1 MKIKA
6 KIDTVL
12 PIVLSLGLPVFR
24 LFGGVEGYQGSIPL
38 MVEWLLLSV
47 MLFVLWHFLWLLW
60 DKPFRKKHRWYTVSY
75 ALIVIILLGFNQ
87 TLIEE
92 NISSFQYAFLFRLA
106 ASAFMFLA
114 IQYAIRSQQNISNLL
129 LEKEQL
135 QTEHYKTQLQS
146 LRTKIDPHFLFN
158 TLNTLRVMVR
168 NQYNGTEKF
177 VMSLSDFYRQ
187 TLQFNENPTI
197 CLAKE
202 LDVLEAYLFLMKSR
216 NQDGLNIDIAVDKKL
231 YQRFIPTFSLQIVT
245 ENCFKHNTMTA
256 AKPLH
261 ISVRAIDDNYIA
273 IRNNIQPKLTSTQSS
288 GHGLENI
295 QQRYKLLGITNGI
308 EMEQTT
314 DFFEV
319 KLSLI

>member
-1 MKIKA
+1 M
-6 KIDTVL
+6 L
-12 PIVLSLGLPVFR
+12 PAFR
-24 LFGGVEGYQGSIPL
+24 LFGGLEGYKGSIPL

-47 MLFVLWHFLWLLW
+47 MLFVLWHFLWLFW
-60 DKPFRKKHRWYTVSY
+60 DKPFSRKHRWYTVSY
-75 ALIVIILLGFNQ
+75 ALIVIILLGSNQ

-92 NISSFQYAFLFRLA
+92 NISSFQYAFMFRLA

-114 IQYAIRSQQNISNLL
+114 IQYAIRSQQNISYLL

-158 TLNTLRVMVR
+158 TLNTLRVMVH
-168 NQYNGTEKF
+168 NKYSGTEKF

-187 TLQFNENPTI
+187 TLQFNEKPTI

-202 LDVLEAYLFLMKSR
+202 LEVLEAYLFLMKSR
-216 NQDGLNIDIAVDKKL
+216 NQVGLNVEIAVDEKL
-231 YQRFIPTFSLQIVT
+231 HQRFIPTLSLQIIT

-256 AKPLH
+256 SKPLY
-261 ISVRAIDDNYIA
+261 ISVTTIDDDYIA
-273 IRNNIQPKLTSTQSS
+273 IRNNIRPKLTPRQSS

-295 QQRYKLLGITNGI
+295 RQRYKLLGIINGI
-308 EMEQTT
+308 QIEQST

-319 KLSLI
+319 KLRLI